1 MGKHV
6 AHQTQGVISVTV
18 IVIAMIVPRVMGP
31 VVIVNMTVT
40 SNVAA
45 QLVTHAVVI
54 LVWRQILSDA
64 EGVFGS
70 VVVVLPSEEFTVLL
84 VFV

>member
-31 VVIVNMTVT
+31 MVIANTTAT

-45 QLVTHAVVI
+45 QLVAHARI

-70 VVVVLPSEEFTVLL
+70 VGSLAK
-84 VFV
+84 